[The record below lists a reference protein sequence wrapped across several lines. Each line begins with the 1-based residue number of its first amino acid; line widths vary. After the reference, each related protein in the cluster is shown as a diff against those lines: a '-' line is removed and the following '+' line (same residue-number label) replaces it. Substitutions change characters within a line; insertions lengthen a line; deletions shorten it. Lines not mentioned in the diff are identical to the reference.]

1 MLGRHGSFIYLFSS
15 THGAILFFLREA
27 VQYMQGQLKQEI
39 QRLWNA
45 IFFFVLFSPGELV
58 DYFELLSAD
67 LVLFGFT
74 NLTHTHKVNNKI
86 KTESVLKTDM

>member
-1 MLGRHGSFIYLFSS
+1 MECHL
-15 THGAILFFLREA
+15 
-27 VQYMQGQLKQEI
+27 
-39 QRLWNA
+39 
-45 IFFFVLFSPGELV
+45 FFVLFSPGELV

>member
-1 MLGRHGSFIYLFSS
+1 MVALSILLHTWSNSLLSPRGCPIYAG
-15 THGAILFFLREA
+15 TVET
-27 VQYMQGQLKQEI
+27 KEI